1 MIYTK
6 VEMNIFARHA
16 MNTALDNIIDH
27 KSISITSDKL
37 HQRLPYRRAEQAK
50 TGSFSHAMQWSYF
63 QLRYPRMRSQEKF
76 IHSKM
81 F

>member
-37 HQRLPYRRAEQAK
+37 HQRLPIGVQNRQRQEVSPTQCN
-50 TGSFSHAMQWSYF
+50 GVIFS
-63 QLRYPRMRSQEKF
+63 
-76 IHSKM
+76 
-81 F
+81 